1 MLYICTKFH
10 ENIKK
15 GFRVIER
22 TRFLIIKFSKGNKS
36 VKNIDGVMLL
46 VLCLLS
52 TLLYICFMKI
62 SQSVSGLFKGTT
74 FSIFRIFKMV

>member
-22 TRFLIIKFSKGNKS
+22 TRFPIFKFSKSNNS
-36 VKNIDGVMLL
+36 VNNVIGVMDS
-46 VLCLLS
+46 VLCTS
-52 TLLYICFMKI
+52 SDDPLYLYK
-62 SQSVSGLFKGTT
+62 V
-74 FSIFRIFKMV
+74 

>member
-22 TRFLIIKFSKGNKS
+22 TRFPIFKFSKGNNS
-36 VKNIDGVMLL
+36 IKNVGGVMVL

-52 TLLYICFMKI
+52 NVVLYLYK
-62 SQSVSGLFKGTT
+62 VS
-74 FSIFRIFKMV
+74 